1 MSRPDVSE
9 ERRPQIVDA
18 AIRVFIRKG
27 YRKATMPEIAAEAGL
42 SVGGVYWYFKSKDE
56 IIAAIL
62 ERTFAEDLGALTA
75 LLAAG
80 APTAGRLRAFVDF
93 YAGSFDDW
101 EWMNMIGAE
110 FYGEAVHD
118 ARVQAVIV
126 RYLSRYR
133 DALAALIEQGI
144 QRGEF
149 RAVDPLDAANVFLG
163 LEEGLSMLLA
173 VDAPRTRWRESFLL
187 GCELIIAGLKV
198 PDQL

>member
-1 MSRPDVSE
+1 MSRPDVSD

-27 YRKATMPEIAAEAGL
+27 YRKATMPDIAAEAGL
-42 SVGGVYWYFKSKDE
+42 SIGGVYWYFKGKDE

-62 ERTFAEDLGALTA
+62 ERTFAEDLGAFTE

-80 APTAGRLRAFVDF
+80 APTAERLRAFVDF
-93 YAGSFDDW
+93 YVGSFDDW
-101 EWMNMIGAE
+101 QWMNAIGAE

-118 ARVQAVIV
+118 ANVQAVIV
-126 RYLSRYR
+126 RYLGGYR
-133 DALAALIEQGI
+133 EVLAALIAQGV

-149 RAVDPLDAANVFLG
+149 RVVDPLDVANVFLG
-163 LEEGLSMLLA
+163 IEEGLSMLLA

-187 GCELIIAGLKV
+187 GCELIIAGLGAL
-198 PDQL
+198 DQQ

>member
-9 ERRPQIVDA
+9 ARRPQIIAA

-56 IIAAIL
+56 IVAAIL
-62 ERTFAEDLGALTA
+62 DRTFDEDLGALA
-75 LLAAG
+75 ELLAAG
-80 APTAGRLRAFVDF
+80 APTAERLRAFVDF

-101 EWMNMIGAE
+101 QWMNAIGAE

-118 ARVQAVIV
+118 ANVQAVIV
-126 RYLSRYR
+126 RYLGRYR
-133 DALAALIEQGI
+133 EALAALIEQGI

-149 RAVDPLDAANVFLG
+149 RPVDPLDAANVFLG

-187 GCELIIAGLKV
+187 GCELVIAGLRV
-198 PDQL
+198 SDQP